1 MSPER
6 RKRRRGRIKRRA
18 VDRRHLGRQ
27 KEKTSVKHTIQEVK
41 LKNGAR
47 GLLVDIPGA
56 TVMSFQFQFRA
67 GNRYVKHKD
76 IYETAHIMEHMAFGA
91 NAKFKNEH
99 DYEAE
104 FTKNGAYH
112 NAFTSDLSMV
122 YIADCADFEWERIL
136 QLQQVAICQPH
147 FNENELEAEKGNVR
161 SELTG
166 YLNNHGRVLWP
177 KIQQLLGE
185 DIYTFWQRLQTINTV
200 SLHDIK
206 EHYKRT
212 HTANNMR
219 FVIAGKL
226 HGRRKEII
234 RQLEDWELQP
244 GERFDVPKDDLSKAN
259 PTIIRRKEASNIT
272 FGLSLMVPREL
283 NDDELEAM
291 NCLDHILTGTMHSR
305 IYGAARAKGLAY
317 GIFSDT
323 SAGFY
328 DSSWDFGGQ
337 VNHETAGGLF
347 DIITRELDAVCNGK
361 IANRELEA
369 AKSYALGRYQMGAQ
383 TVSQI
388 SNFYTNRY
396 FADGVVKEYEKV
408 PDAIRAVTR
417 DQIVSTAR
425 EFIESNTWVLAAVS
439 KEDKEEI
446 IGLNEKI
453 EQLFG
458 ETA

>member
-1 MSPER
+1 M
-6 RKRRRGRIKRRA
+6 
-18 VDRRHLGRQ
+18 
-27 KEKTSVKHTIQEVK
+27 KHSTQEIR

-47 GLLVDIPGA
+47 GLLVDIPDA

-67 GNRYVKHKD
+67 GNRYVRSKD

-91 NAKFKNEH
+91 NAQFKSEH
-99 DYEAE
+99 EYEAE

-122 YIADCADFEWERIL
+122 YIADCADFEWDRIL
-136 QLQQVAICQPH
+136 RLQQVAICQPR
-147 FNENELEAEKGNVR
+147 FNEAELQAEKGNVR

-166 YLNNHGRVLWP
+166 YLNNHSRVLWP

-185 DIYTFWQRLQTINTV
+185 DILTFWQRLQTINTV
-200 SLHDIK
+200 TLKDIK

-212 HTANNMR
+212 HTAQNMR

-226 HGRRKEII
+226 HGRRQEIM
-234 RQLEDWELQP
+234 RMLESWELES
-244 GERFDVPKDDLSKAN
+244 GERFEIPRDNLSSGN

-272 FGLSLMVPREL
+272 FGLSMMVPKEL
-283 NDDELEAM
+283 DDEELEAM

-305 IYGAARAKGLAY
+305 IYGSARAKGLAY

-337 VNHETAGGLF
+337 VNHETADQLF
-347 DIITRELDAVCNGK
+347 DIIVREINAVRDGKVTDQELD
-361 IANRELEA
+361 A

-388 SNFYTNRY
+388 SGFYTNRY
-396 FADGVVKEYEKV
+396 FADGTVKDYDKV

-417 DQIVSTAR
+417 NQMIDTATQ
-425 EFIESNTWVLAAVS
+425 FMDANTWVLAAVS
-439 KEDKEEI
+439 KAEKDEIVSMSDKFDTLFRREI
-446 IGLNEKI
+446 KK
-453 EQLFG
+453 
-458 ETA
+458 